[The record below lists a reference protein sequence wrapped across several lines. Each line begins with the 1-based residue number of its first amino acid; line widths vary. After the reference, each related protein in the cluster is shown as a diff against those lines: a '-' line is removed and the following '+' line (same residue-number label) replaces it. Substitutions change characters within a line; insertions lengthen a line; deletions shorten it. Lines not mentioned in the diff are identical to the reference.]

1 MKKKML
7 VLFLAVGMILGGCQ
21 NTQEKPQT
29 GKREETSRDE
39 TEDTPEEEK
48 NYDVKLSK
56 NLYDFEFAINDT
68 VFHLPQ
74 ALDDWKE
81 TGWSYERAE
90 SEEMLDGDSFLEGET
105 LKNEEKELIVD
116 IVNLDGEKQ
125 QLGACSV
132 GGVTLENT
140 DKDNMVYQL
149 PGKITVGESTL
160 DDVLDAYGDPD
171 DRYEEKDWVYVTYEY
186 GIYKKADL
194 VFDIEDEV
202 LEKAVLKNYRDSEP
216 EETSKDVP
224 KEVSD
229 YQAPEAFSENPL
241 DFIVQF
247 DGDFYQLPAP
257 VSEFIKNGW
266 KIDEEG
272 SDTSVKAGRHG
283 YVTLEKDGQTLYG
296 VVNNYSKSA
305 VPIKNSFLTNLH
317 GDFDVTKVPI
327 QIYRGITLGMNEE
340 SMKEALSDAKYET
353 KEDEEGVSYYLYAD
367 EEKRD
372 YVRIFVDKN
381 LKLVREIELSNS
393 PEGLEEKML
402 SEEDEKSVEA
412 SAMSGSDTLPEQE

>member
-7 VLFLAVGMILGGCQ
+7 VLLLAVGMILGGCQ

-29 GKREETSRDE
+29 GKEEETSQDK
-39 TEDTPEEEK
+39 TEDTTEEEK

-56 NLYDFEFAINDT
+56 NLYDFEFAINET

-74 ALDDWKE
+74 TLGEWKE
-81 TGWSYERAE
+81 NGWSYERAG

-105 LKNEEKELIVD
+105 LKREEHELTVD

-140 DKDNMVYQL
+140 DKDDMVYQL
-149 PGKITVGESTL
+149 PGKIILGESTL
-160 DDVLDAYGDPD
+160 DDVLDAYGEPNDQ
-171 DRYEEKDWVYVTYEY
+171 YEEKDWIYVTYEY
-186 GIYKKADL
+186 GIYKKVDL
-194 VFDIEDEV
+194 VFDIEEEL
-202 LEKAVLKNYRDSEP
+202 LEKVVLKNYRDSEP

-224 KEVSD
+224 KEVSE
-229 YQAPEAFSENPL
+229 YQTPEAFSENPL

-257 VSEFIKNGW
+257 VSEFTKNGW
-266 KIDEEG
+266 KINKEG
-272 SDTSVKAGRHG
+272 SDSSVKAGRHG

-305 VPIKNSFLTNLH
+305 VPIENSFLTNLH

-327 QIYRGITLGMNEE
+327 QIYRGITLGMDEE
-340 SMKEALSDAKYET
+340 SMKEALSNAEYET
-353 KEDEEGVSYYLYAD
+353 KEEDEGLSYYLYAD
-367 EEKRD
+367 EKKRD
-372 YVRIFVDKN
+372 YVRVFIDKD
-381 LKLVREIELSNS
+381 LHLVREIELSNS
-393 PEGLEEKML
+393 PEGLENNTAD
-402 SEEDEKSVEA
+402 EETEKSVDA
-412 SAMSGSDTLPEQE
+412 SAMSGSDTLPDQE

>member
-29 GKREETSRDE
+29 GKGEETSRDE

-171 DRYEEKDWVYVTYEY
+171 DQYEEKDWVYVTYEY

-353 KEDEEGVSYYLYAD
+353 KEDEENGIMCGFL
-367 EEKRD
+367 
-372 YVRIFVDKN
+372 
-381 LKLVREIELSNS
+381 
-393 PEGLEEKML
+393 
-402 SEEDEKSVEA
+402 
-412 SAMSGSDTLPEQE
+412 

>member
-1 MKKKML
+1 MGFKDFF
-7 VLFLAVGMILGGCQ
+7 VERV
-21 NTQEKPQT
+21 
-29 GKREETSRDE
+29 
-39 TEDTPEEEK
+39 PEEKLDEEC
-48 NYDVKLSK
+48 NYDVEDETIPVELDSVNTDSLIEDVYTQNELLDKSK
-56 NLYDFEFAINDT
+56 SIFKVEDLINSLPKEMVTETKRTSVLATLGVFGLT
-68 VFHLPQ
+68 VT
-74 ALDDWKE
+74 D
-81 TGWSYERAE
+81 
-90 SEEMLDGDSFLEGET
+90 
-105 LKNEEKELIVD
+105 
-116 IVNLDGEKQ
+116 VNLDGEKQ

>member
-1 MKKKML
+1 M
-7 VLFLAVGMILGGCQ
+7 
-21 NTQEKPQT
+21 
-29 GKREETSRDE
+29 
-39 TEDTPEEEK
+39 
-48 NYDVKLSK
+48 
-56 NLYDFEFAINDT
+56 
-68 VFHLPQ
+68 
-74 ALDDWKE
+74 
-81 TGWSYERAE
+81 
-90 SEEMLDGDSFLEGET
+90 
-105 LKNEEKELIVD
+105 
-116 IVNLDGEKQ
+116 
-125 QLGACSV
+125 
-132 GGVTLENT
+132 
-140 DKDNMVYQL
+140 
-149 PGKITVGESTL
+149 
-160 DDVLDAYGDPD
+160 
-171 DRYEEKDWVYVTYEY
+171 
-186 GIYKKADL
+186 
-194 VFDIEDEV
+194 
-202 LEKAVLKNYRDSEP
+202 LKNYRDSEP

-224 KEVSD
+224 KEVCD
-229 YQAPEAFSENPL
+229 YQEPEAFSENPL